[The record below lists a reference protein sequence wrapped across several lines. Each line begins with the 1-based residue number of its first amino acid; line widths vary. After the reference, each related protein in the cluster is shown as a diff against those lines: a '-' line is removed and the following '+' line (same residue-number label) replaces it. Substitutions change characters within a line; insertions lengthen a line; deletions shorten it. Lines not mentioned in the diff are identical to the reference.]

1 MVMVWWGRG
10 AFFFYNLKVLLAKCT
25 SWGTVGLVNVGDISK
40 VKAHISQRN
49 GMSLCWFPQHE
60 ASLGVLLLSPGQ
72 DSGPSQGYPV
82 TVCYHYPFIHLSEE
96 RQSGV
101 KFHV

>member
-49 GMSLCWFPQHE
+49 GMSLCWFP
-60 ASLGVLLLSPGQ
+60 
-72 DSGPSQGYPV
+72 
-82 TVCYHYPFIHLSEE
+82 
-96 RQSGV
+96 
-101 KFHV
+101 